1 MTTPSIAS
9 LIAKELA
16 IPLHQ
21 VTATVTLLDDGN
33 TIPFIAR
40 YRKEVTG
47 GLDEVQIRDI
57 QTRLEYLRKLAER
70 RDAVKAEIASQ
81 EKLTDELA
89 AQLDAATTLQAVED
103 LYRPY
108 KPKRQTRAQ
117 IARERGLEPLALA
130 LLAQERKLDPT
141 VAAEAYLAD
150 GVPDAEAALA
160 GARDII
166 AERVSDD
173 PATRQVARQ
182 RFAAD
187 GFVAS
192 QRASEQVDAE
202 GRYRV
207 YYDFRAALRTVQPHQ
222 WLALQ
227 RGSED
232 GSLKVRI
239 ETPDGAIVGGIEAAW
254 IKAPGTKA
262 AEQMRLAIE
271 DGYER
276 LLRPAVE
283 REVSGQL
290 SEFSDDHAIMVF
302 AANLRNLLLQ
312 PPLRDRAVM
321 GIDPGFRTGCKVA
334 TVDPTGKLLHT
345 VTIYPHPPQNDAAK
359 ARQALAGLVQLD
371 KVSVIAI
378 GNGTASRETE
388 ALAAELI
395 RTFEVSQTSKVSPK
409 LSHLAYVMVSEAGA
423 SVYSA
428 SDIARAEF
436 PDLDVSMRGAISIA
450 RRLQDP
456 LAELVKIDAQ
466 SIGVG
471 LYQHDVDQKKL
482 AASLDAVVESVVNY
496 VGVDVNTASA
506 ALLGYVA
513 GISKKVAQSI
523 IAHRDAN
530 GPFGTRA
537 ELKKVKGLGPKAFEQ
552 AAGFLRVPG
561 SRNPL
566 DNTTIHPETYDATK
580 QLLELAGL
588 NLRMADLP
596 NRLRVWCAENGLA
609 VGEGQPDEGRPTKD
623 ERRTAHD
630 APRSTLHASRAT
642 DNWST
647 TATLLG
653 IGELTLR
660 DIVAA
665 LLRPGRDPREDLPPV
680 IVRRD
685 VLSIDDLRE
694 GMVLKGTVRNVV
706 DFGVFVDI
714 GVKQDGLVHVSK
726 MAKQYVRNPHEFV
739 GVGDVVDVTV
749 VSIDRERGRVGLS
762 MVG

>member
-1 MTTPSIAS
+1 M
-9 LIAKELA
+9 
-16 IPLHQ
+16 
-21 VTATVTLLDDGN
+21 
-33 TIPFIAR
+33 
-40 YRKEVTG
+40 
-47 GLDEVQIRDI
+47 
-57 QTRLEYLRKLAER
+57 
-70 RDAVKAEIASQ
+70 
-81 EKLTDELA
+81 
-89 AQLDAATTLQAVED
+89 ED

-150 GVPDAEAALA
+150 GVPDVDAALA

-173 PATRQVARQ
+173 PATRQAARQ

-192 QRASEQVDAE
+192 QRASEQVDPE

-276 LLRPAVE
+276 LLRPSVE

-290 SEFSDDHAIMVF
+290 SEFSDDHAITVF

-312 PPLRDRAVM
+312 PPLRERAVM

-359 ARQALAGLVQLD
+359 ARQVLAGLVQLD
-371 KVSVIAI
+371 KISVIAI

-395 RTFEVSQTSKVSPK
+395 QAVKAP
-409 LSHLAYVMVSEAGA
+409 HLAYVMVSEAGA

-436 PDLDVSMRGAISIA
+436 PDLDVSMRGAVSIA

-456 LAELVKIDAQ
+456 LAELVKIDAK

-513 GISKKVAQSI
+513 GISKKVAQAI
-523 IAHRDAN
+523 IAHRDEN
-530 GPFGTRA
+530 GPFGSRA

-561 SRNPL
+561 SKNPL
-566 DNTTIHPETYDATK
+566 DNTTIHPESYDATK

-596 NRLRVWCAENGLA
+596 NRLRAWCEANGL
-609 VGEGQPDEGRPTKD
+609 GPDEGRKTKD
-623 ERRTAHD
+623 EERVTR
-630 APRSTLHASRAT
+630 HASRIT
-642 DNWST
+642 DNWLT

-706 DFGVFVDI
+706 DFGAFVDI